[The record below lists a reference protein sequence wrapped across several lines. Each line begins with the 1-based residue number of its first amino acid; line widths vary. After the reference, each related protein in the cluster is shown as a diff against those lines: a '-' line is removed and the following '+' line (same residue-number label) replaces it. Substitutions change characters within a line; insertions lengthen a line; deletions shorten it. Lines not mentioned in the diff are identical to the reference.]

1 MNESYRFV
9 PVSLH
14 QSACISADLDL
25 SVETILTNPY
35 SSGQWEDTEDSDED
49 ESDESSIVSKGA
61 SEYSD
66 SDYSTGDE
74 RQWVDDMEQE
84 RRENCIIL

>member
-1 MNESYRFV
+1 MHESG
-9 PVSLH
+9 
-14 QSACISADLDL
+14 ACLEKNDTDK
-25 SVETILTNPY
+25 PC

-49 ESDESSIVSKGA
+49 DSDISSIVSKDA

-74 RQWVDDMEQE
+74 RQWVEDMEEE
-84 RRENCIIL
+84 RRENCVIL